1 MIETSVADYWDR
13 FVGTHINSPD
23 HWEAN
28 QAVQQSQW
36 QFITGDPFLNP
47 IDWFMKRFGPFA
59 SMASI
64 CSGSGILEKHIG
76 TRYKGRIDGYDVSPG
91 SLARARELCAGL
103 ADVHFHVADVNTAL
117 WGAGYLD
124 AVFANGALH
133 HVLNLD
139 HCLGQLRHALK
150 PSGFLYVSDYV
161 GPRRFQW
168 TDVQLRLARQ
178 LFEMVPAEFR
188 RNTTL
193 DRCDPSVLKTTD
205 PSEAVRSDH
214 IMDHIRAHFR
224 IVVLKE
230 RGGTLLAPIFGAGCI
245 SPTMFESA
253 RGIAIMKQMCERERA
268 MIDEGMISSDSVTL
282 IAEPRQSSAL
292 PEI

>member
-1 MIETSVADYWDR
+1 MVGTSVADYWDR
-13 FVGTHINSPD
+13 FVGAHINSPD

-28 QAVQQSQW
+28 QVVRQSQW
-36 QFITGDPFLNP
+36 QFITGDPFQNP
-47 IDWFMKRFGPFA
+47 IDWFMKRFGPCY

-64 CSGSGILEKHIG
+64 CCGGGVLEKYIG
-76 TRYKGRIDGYDVSPG
+76 TRYGGRIDGYDVSPG
-91 SLARARELCAGL
+91 SLEKARKLCADLPG
-103 ADVHFHVADVNTAL
+103 VHFHVADVNIAV

-133 HVLNLD
+133 HVTNLD
-139 HCLGQLRHALK
+139 HCLSQLRRALK

-161 GPRRFQW
+161 GPSRFQW
-168 TDVQLRLARQ
+168 TDVQLRLARE

-193 DRCDPSVLKTTD
+193 DRCDPVALEALD

-214 IMDHIRAHFR
+214 IMDHIGAHFR
-224 IVVLKE
+224 IVELKE

-245 SPTMFESA
+245 SPTMFDSP
-253 RGIAIMKQMCERERA
+253 RGMAIMKQMCEMERT
-268 MIDEGMISSDSVTL
+268 MIDDGILASDHVTVV
-282 IAEPRQSSAL
+282 ASPRH
-292 PEI
+292 